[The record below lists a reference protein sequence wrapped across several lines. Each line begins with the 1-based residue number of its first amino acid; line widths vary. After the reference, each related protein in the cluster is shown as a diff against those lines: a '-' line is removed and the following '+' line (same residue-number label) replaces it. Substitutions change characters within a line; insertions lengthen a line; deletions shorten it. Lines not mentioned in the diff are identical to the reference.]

1 MPTHNATERKPRSK
15 QRRVTKKLAAEVLYG
30 GKLRRVVVTL
40 DLESCLLHVR
50 PYRCQVERIYH
61 VVDLW
66 GPQKGRSGQDLHA
79 TSPLT
84 DVSEVVVKGR
94 SEVVPQL
101 SLPLNDPRRADL

>member
-1 MPTHNATERKPRSK
+1 MPNPAAETKGNPSIPVPRMPRSK

-40 DLESCLLHVR
+40 DLESCLIHVR

-66 GPQKGRSGQDLHA
+66 GPQRGRLPEA
-79 TSPLT
+79 
-84 DVSEVVVKGR
+84 SEVVLKGR
-94 SEVVPQL
+94 PDVVVPQL
-101 SLPLNDPRRADL
+101 SLPLNDPRRTE